1 MIFLKSLYE
10 KEMELLEI
18 QEKLKTDFEKRI
30 KSIQNE
36 IDRCDEYKNKITD
49 LELENKSKNPQ
60 IFSSIS
66 KKLY

>member
-1 MIFLKSLYE
+1 
-10 KEMELLEI
+10 MELLEI

-49 LELENKSKNPQ
+49 LELENKSKNSQ
-60 IFSSIS
+60 IFLNF
-66 KKLY
+66 K

>member
-1 MIFLKSLYE
+1 
-10 KEMELLEI
+10 MELLEI

-49 LELENKSKNPQ
+49 LELENKSKISQ

-66 KKLY
+66 NKLY

>member
-1 MIFLKSLYE
+1 MILLKSLYE

-49 LELENKSKNPQ
+49 LELENKSKNSQ
-60 IFSSIS
+60 NFLNF
-66 KKLY
+66 K